1 MHYFTT
7 YLDYFFEQLPPPNPH
22 FFYIDA
28 RKLNIFWKQFLKYGL
43 NNVNTATNSNFLTKF
58 HIFIW
63 PLVNMS
69 SLLLRRCLDD
79 DNLNENIYVF
89 YLKKECNVKQIR
101 MLCWNSFTL
110 RTVINSIC
118 FKCQFCVFRI
128 ITCISIVADVP
139 SL

>member
-43 NNVNTATNSNFLTKF
+43 NHVNTATNSNFLTKF

-89 YLKKECNVKQIR
+89 YFKKECNVKQIR

-118 FKCQFCVFRI
+118 FKSQFCVFRI

>member
-43 NNVNTATNSNFLTKF
+43 NHVNTATNSNFLTKF

-118 FKCQFCVFRI
+118 FKSQFCVIRI